1 MGLFEKV
8 GRRVERFK
16 QRASDAATAE
26 ADYECSACGERLYAD
41 AETCPECGAAAVEAL
56 APEGTE
62 TETEAESDADDGAGA
77 DAEGDGDAAASTD
90 PE

>member
-16 QRASDAATAE
+16 QRASDAAAAE

-56 APEGTE
+56 APEG
-62 TETEAESDADDGAGA
+62 ADAGDDDDGAGA
-77 DAEGDGDAAASTD
+77 DAEGDGDAAASAD